1 MRRAIACVVSL
12 VAGCAYRPGSFHSPS
27 RTFAGARAT
36 LGCLDLA
43 IERRPDIDIGAVLGY
58 SFGNRCDDPTLVD
71 LASASVVSSTGD
83 GRQERHLPPYDPGHV
98 LASRELD
105 GRAVGGEA
113 IAYLSQAPIDHLC
126 VDAASIVHESE
137 PRWLCFDG
145 AAQPQAVQPQAVQPQ
160 AAQEDEP

>member
-1 MRRAIACVVSL
+1 MACVVSL
-12 VAGCAYRPGSFHSPS
+12 VAGCAYRPGSFQSPS

-43 IERRPDIDIGAVLGY
+43 IERRPDVDIGAVLGY

-71 LASASVVSSTGD
+71 LASATVVSSAGD
-83 GRQERHLPPYDPGHV
+83 GRTARHLAPYDPGHV
-98 LASRELD
+98 LALRELD

-126 VDAASIVHESE
+126 VDAASIVHGTATQ
-137 PRWLCFDG
+137 WVCFDG
-145 AAQPQAVQPQAVQPQ
+145 ISHV
-160 AAQEDEP
+160 AAQENQP